1 MQFPWQQGCPQPGNF
16 RARLSG
22 GGRCAE
28 QPQSCLLPANEGA
41 GRAGG
46 KGGCLA
52 LPTLV
57 PSLERRAGRALFP
70 LNIPLL
76 PEGTLN
82 RLECRQ
88 G

>member
-28 QPQSCLLPANEGA
+28 QPQSCLPPANEGA

-46 KGGCLA
+46 KGGCLV
-52 LPTLV
+52 LPPPPM
-57 PSLERRAGRALFP
+57 PSLKERAEGAL
-70 LNIPLL
+70 IPLII
-76 PEGTLN
+76 PVTS
-82 RLECRQ
+82 RRKAQ
-88 G
+88 QVA